1 MDTIERGST
10 AGAPPKRKVSAIRR
24 RENILSLVLGGEKG
38 GVKMSGHRG
47 RGPKW
52 KQLDD
57 DVVVGG

>member
-1 MDTIERGST
+1 MGTIGRGTT

-24 RENILSLVLGGEKG
+24 KENILSLSLSGEKG

-47 RGPKW
+47 RDPKW
-52 KQLDD
+52 KRFDD